1 MENEI
6 QHSQKMAKN
15 EENPPPRLN
24 RGSGIDIMPV
34 TIKASTMYKNSR
46 AFLFLLFAVLCTM
59 GLSSCVTLIDTGSML
74 DDIGKQ
80 SPSHQLRLVQEEHP
94 QHQYYNREELL
105 VWEKDGLYYV
115 QLPVAYIPSRVKNR
129 DFLVL
134 MTMYCRVKDFTYPR
148 LIMDE
153 KEVIQFQQTKEYF
166 YAVLS
171 KEQFNKAINPCSS
184 YFESL
189 YRENYAVLPASDVD
203 LRQAKK
209 WNLTPSQQSELDN
222 YAVCMINVLPDRR
235 TTGNQL
241 RRPLVLV
248 LDIADVPLSIAATP
262 FAWVADFVNGCF
274 FD

>member
-1 MENEI
+1 
-6 QHSQKMAKN
+6 
-15 EENPPPRLN
+15 
-24 RGSGIDIMPV
+24 
-34 TIKASTMYKNSR
+34 MYKNSR
-46 AFLFLLFAVLCTM
+46 AFLFLLFSVLCTM

-94 QHQYYNREELL
+94 QHQYYDREELQ

-134 MTMYCRVKDFTYPR
+134 MTMYCSVNDFTYPR

-209 WNLTPSQQSELDN
+209 WNLPPSQQSELDN

>member
-1 MENEI
+1 
-6 QHSQKMAKN
+6 
-15 EENPPPRLN
+15 
-24 RGSGIDIMPV
+24 
-34 TIKASTMYKNSR
+34 MYKNSR

-94 QHQYYNREELL
+94 QHQYYNREELQ

-134 MTMYCRVKDFTYPR
+134 MTMYCSVNDFTYPR

-241 RRPLVLV
+241 RRPLVLL

>member
-1 MENEI
+1 MNKHHLSI
-6 QHSQKMAKN
+6 
-15 EENPPPRLN
+15 
-24 RGSGIDIMPV
+24 
-34 TIKASTMYKNSR
+34 
-46 AFLFLLFAVLCTM
+46 LFLLLAVLCNW

-74 DDIGKQ
+74 DDVGKQ
-80 SPSHQLRLVQEEHP
+80 SPCRQIKFVEEKKP
-94 QHQYYNREELL
+94 LQSYYTGEELQ

-115 QLPVAYIPSRVKNR
+115 QLPVAYIPARVKNR
-129 DFLVL
+129 DFLVG
-134 MTMYCRVKDFTYPR
+134 MSMFCSGKVFSYPR
-148 LIMDE
+148 EIAGDE
-153 KEVIQFQQTKEYF
+153 EVMPYQHTKEYF

-189 YRENYAVLPASDVD
+189 YRENYDVLPASEVD

-262 FAWVADFVNGCF
+262 IAWVADFVNVCF
-274 FD
+274 VD

>member
-1 MENEI
+1 MN
-6 QHSQKMAKN
+6 K
-15 EENPPPRLN
+15 P
-24 RGSGIDIMPV
+24 
-34 TIKASTMYKNSR
+34 SR
-46 AFLFLLFAVLCTM
+46 FSLFLLLLALCSIV
-59 GLSSCVTLIDTGSML
+59 LSSCVTIIDTGSML
-74 DDIGKQ
+74 DDVGKQ
-80 SPSHQLRLVQEEHP
+80 SPSRQIRFVEEKKP
-94 QHQYYNREELL
+94 LQSYYTGEKLH
-105 VWEKDGLYYV
+105 VWEKEGIYYV

-134 MTMYCRVKDFTYPR
+134 MTMYCSVKDFTYPR

-209 WNLTPSQQSELDN
+209 WNLPPSQQSELDN
-222 YAVCMINVLPDRR
+222 YAVTMIEQLPDRR

-241 RRPLVLV
+241 RRPLALL

-262 FAWVADFVNGCF
+262 IAWVADFIHVCF
-274 FD
+274 SD

>member
-1 MENEI
+1 
-6 QHSQKMAKN
+6 
-15 EENPPPRLN
+15 
-24 RGSGIDIMPV
+24 
-34 TIKASTMYKNSR
+34 MYKNSR

-94 QHQYYNREELL
+94 QHQYYNREELQ

-134 MTMYCRVKDFTYPR
+134 MTMYCSVKDFTYPR
-148 LIMDE
+148 LIMNDE
-153 KEVIQFQQTKEYF
+153 DVIQFQHTKEYF

-171 KEQFNKAINPCSS
+171 EAQLNKAATHYHKYPNE
-184 YFESL
+184 F
-189 YRENYAVLPASDVD
+189 YRENYPVLAASEVD
-203 LRQAKK
+203 LSNAKK
-209 WNLTPSQQSELDN
+209 WKPLPSQKAALSVNAIYMFKQ
-222 YAVCMINVLPDRR
+222 LPDRR

>member
-1 MENEI
+1 
-6 QHSQKMAKN
+6 
-15 EENPPPRLN
+15 
-24 RGSGIDIMPV
+24 MPV
-34 TIKASTMYKNSR
+34 TIKVSSMYKNSR
-46 AFLFLLFAVLCTM
+46 AFLFLLFSVLCTM

-94 QHQYYNREELL
+94 QHQYYDREELQ
-105 VWEKDGLYYV
+105 VWKKDNLYYV

-134 MTMYCRVKDFTYPR
+134 ITMYCSVKNFTYPR
-148 LIMDE
+148 LIMRE
-153 KEVIQFQQTKEYF
+153 EEVIQFQQTKEYF

-171 KEQFNKAINPCSS
+171 EEQLNKAATHYHKNPNA
-184 YFESL
+184 F
-189 YRENYAVLPASDVD
+189 YRETYPVLSAAEVD
-203 LRQAKK
+203 LSNARK
-209 WNLTPSQQSELDN
+209 WNPSPSQNTSALTSNAIYMFRQ
-222 YAVCMINVLPDRR
+222 LPDRR

-241 RRPLVLV
+241 RRPLVLL

>member
-1 MENEI
+1 MKTR
-6 QHSQKMAKN
+6 SFF
-15 EENPPPRLN
+15 PRILA
-24 RGSGIDIMPV
+24 
-34 TIKASTMYKNSR
+34 TTALCL
-46 AFLFLLFAVLCTM
+46 AAV
-59 GLSSCVTLIDTGSML
+59 GLSSCVTIIDTGSML
-74 DDIGKQ
+74 DDVGKQ
-80 SPSHQLRLVQEEHP
+80 SPSRQIRFVEEKKP
-94 QHQYYNREELL
+94 LQSYYTGEKLQ

-115 QLPVAYIPSRVKNR
+115 QLPVAYIPARVKNR

-134 MTMYCRVKDFTYPR
+134 MTMYCSVKDFTYPR

-171 KEQFNKAINPCSS
+171 KEQLNKAINPYSCYSDS
-184 YFESL
+184 F

-209 WNLTPSQQSELDN
+209 WNLPHSQQSELDD
-222 YAVCMINVLPDRR
+222 YAVCMIKHLSDRR

-241 RRPLVLV
+241 RRPLVLL
-248 LDIADVPLSIAATP
+248 LDIADVPLSIATTP
-262 FAWVADFVNGCF
+262 IAWVADFVNVCF